1 MTVES
6 RELHRL
12 LEEVQDEVRATAH
25 LTGCAALGQRVL
37 QVLRTVP
44 RHAFVPAELA
54 ESAYA
59 NHPLPI
65 GHGQTISQPYIVAL
79 MTALIQ
85 PEEEDVVLEV
95 GTGSGYQAAI
105 LAELGA
111 EVWSIELDE
120 PLGRS
125 AAHLLDELGYH
136 IHLRIGDGRLGWPE
150 AAPFDRIVATA
161 AGPTLP
167 PAWIEQ
173 LEIGGSLVAP
183 LGPPGGDQMLELV
196 EKQGEGQVAR
206 RVVLPVRFVPL
217 RHD

>member
-1 MTVES
+1 MNRVDDMLASIE
-6 RELHRL
+6 
-12 LEEVQDEVRATAH
+12 RAYRDTASW
-25 LTGCAALGQRVL
+25 TGLSEPSPRVL
-37 QVLRTVP
+37 DAMRRVP
-44 RHAFVPAELA
+44 RERYVPFDQRRF
-54 ESAYA
+54 AYDDRA
-59 NHPLPI
+59 LDI
-65 GHGQTISQPYIVAL
+65 GRGQTISQPFIVAL
-79 MTALIQ
+79 MTDLCAI
-85 PEEEDVVLEV
+85 EAGTRVLEI